1 MLEWVIVIDPANS
14 VPMPAKKDLKP
25 SAISS
30 TPVIRV
36 VTKQHFFPNSF
47 ETPP

>member
-30 TPVIRV
+30 TPVIKGDSSKTV
-36 VTKQHFFPNSF
+36 ISKDFK
-47 ETPP
+47 